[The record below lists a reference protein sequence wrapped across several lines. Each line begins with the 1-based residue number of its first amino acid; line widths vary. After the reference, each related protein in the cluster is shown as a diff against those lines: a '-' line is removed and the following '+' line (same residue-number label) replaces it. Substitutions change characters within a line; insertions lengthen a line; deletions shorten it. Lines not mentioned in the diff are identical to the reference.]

1 MLHPFIRHP
10 SIAYPHDYGL
20 PKMNKFPQNTSNTF
34 EPNMTNQNR
43 SFQTNYRNSKNYF
56 KPIIINSS
64 PFRRS
69 NDKLKNDKKCMSRE
83 GVFLDQTP
91 TQGYHAESVKEE
103 TLSNAKPS
111 SGFIPYQHKEER
123 YISITQEPLSPLEKD
138 IKQENVVRKVGSEKN
153 KLFHVLKIIKDSKTE
168 TNKYKRYSMN
178 NFDELKKAESLK
190 DDLKDKYFDE
200 NYAEEDL
207 SANLATF
214 QKLNKNLCKGN
225 LLKSIIIIIHMINVR
240 F

>member
-1 MLHPFIRHP
+1 
-10 SIAYPHDYGL
+10 
-20 PKMNKFPQNTSNTF
+20 
-34 EPNMTNQNR
+34 
-43 SFQTNYRNSKNYF
+43 
-56 KPIIINSS
+56 
-64 PFRRS
+64 
-69 NDKLKNDKKCMSRE
+69 
-83 GVFLDQTP
+83 
-91 TQGYHAESVKEE
+91 
-103 TLSNAKPS
+103 
-111 SGFIPYQHKEER
+111 
-123 YISITQEPLSPLEKD
+123 
-138 IKQENVVRKVGSEKN
+138 
-153 KLFHVLKIIKDSKTE
+153 
-168 TNKYKRYSMN
+168 MN